1 MHLDAIAGGGNNLMD
16 YAQLKLTPL
25 GYTYNTYTGS
35 KVASS
40 SVGGDSLAFNSSEEV
55 ILSWSQGC
63 GHCAS
68 LSANATVEEKV
79 SNVFYTACE
88 AVQWKAMNDAGN
100 VAAPYC
106 GRY

>member
-1 MHLDAIAGGGNNLMD
+1 MD

-68 LSANATVEEKV
+68 LSANATVEEKAFC
-79 SNVFYTACE
+79 SF
-88 AVQWKAMNDAGN
+88 D
-100 VAAPYC
+100 C
-106 GRY
+106 GFWDKPVRIKEDIIP